1 MRMNNQ
7 YLGAK
12 TEASKKDFKKWM
24 VDGRFLPLDSQ
35 PHKYIYHHSRHANCS
50 SVKFSQLYDLWCIK
64 RINMIKLLKKYP
76 KCSHN
81 SHDTLQPFFQDNDN
95 FWLYLIEQM
104 QDCQCVERMKK
115 LSEYK
120 QDIEKD
126 ELTPDMLLYQPKT
139 SVCDWNEN
147 TWSRRLLKR

>member
-1 MRMNNQ
+1 MRINNQ

-64 RINMIKLLKKYP
+64 RIYMIKLLKKYLIIP
-76 KCSHN
+76 M
-81 SHDTLQPFFQDNDN
+81 TLYSRFFRTMII
-95 FWLYLIEQM
+95 FG
-104 QDCQCVERMKK
+104 C
-115 LSEYK
+115 
-120 QDIEKD
+120 
-126 ELTPDMLLYQPKT
+126 T
-139 SVCDWNEN
+139 
-147 TWSRRLLKR
+147 